1 MESTKGIMREET
13 TVAEVDGRGRLQLPV
28 PLRKA
33 LRIEDGALVRVTVS
47 VIDMEE
53 ESKSNSGNPLKA
65 PATA

>member
-1 MESTKGIMREET
+1 MREES
-13 TVAEVDGRGRLQLPV
+13 TVAEVDNRGRLQLPI

-33 LRIEDGALVRVTVS
+33 LKIMDGGLVRVTVE
-47 VIDMEE
+47 VIEMEE

>member
-1 MESTKGIMREET
+1 MREES
-13 TVAEVDGRGRLQLPV
+13 TVAEVDNRGRLQLPI

-33 LRIEDGALVRVTVS
+33 LKIMEGGLVRVTVE
-47 VIDMEE
+47 VIEMEE

>member
-1 MESTKGIMREET
+1 MREES
-13 TVAEVDGRGRLQLPV
+13 TVAEVDNRGRLQLPI

-33 LRIEDGALVRVTVS
+33 LRIEEGALVRVTVS

-53 ESKSNSGNPLKA
+53 ESKSNSGDPLRA

>member
-1 MESTKGIMREET
+1 MREES
-13 TVAEVDGRGRLQLPV
+13 TVAEVDKLPI

-33 LRIEDGALVRVTVS
+33 LKIMEGGLVRVTVE
-47 VIDMEE
+47 VIEMEE

>member
-1 MESTKGIMREET
+1 MREES
-13 TVAEVDGRGRLQLPV
+13 TVAEVDDRGRLQLPI

-33 LRIEDGALVRVTVS
+33 LKIMDGGLVRVTVE

-65 PATA
+65 PAIA